1 MPPLVKDLDPLDWA
15 DSFGVFEDFLG
26 DVSVDNVVI
35 TASDSGTGLCGDA
48 VGGILALV
56 ASDGT
61 VADND
66 ETYAES
72 PNEVFK
78 FAANKP
84 IDFMARVQFT
94 EANTDDANVIVGM
107 KDAVAADT
115 ILDNGGGPAA
125 SYSGMV
131 FFKVDG
137 GTKWQVESSIAGT
150 QSTNTTT
157 VTAGGSAYQL
167 LEASFRPVSSTVGEI
182 TFKIDG
188 QECRDNSVTGNPPI
202 KHYVTFASAT
212 EMQLCAGVKNGAANL
227 ETLNVDFWAA
237 RQKR

>member
-1 MPPLVKDLDPLDWA
+1 MPPLVKDIDPLDWA
-15 DSFGVFEDFLG
+15 DSFGVFEDFIG
-26 DVSVDNVVI
+26 DVTTESVVI
-35 TASDSGTGLCGDA
+35 TATDAGTGVVGDA
-48 VGGILALV
+48 VGGILPLV

-66 ETYAES
+66 ETYAEG

-94 EANTDDANVIVGM
+94 EANTDDANIIVGL
-107 KDAVAADT
+107 KDAVAANT
-115 ILDNGGGPAA
+115 LLDDGGGPAA

-137 GTKWQVESSIAGT
+137 ETKWRVESSIGGT
-150 QSTNTTT
+150 QTTHQTT
-157 VTAGGSAYQL
+157 VTAGGAAYQL
-167 LEASFRPVSSTVGEI
+167 LEAFFRPVSSTVGEI
-182 TFKIDG
+182 TYKIDG
-188 QECRDNSVTGNPPI
+188 QECRDNSLASNPII

-212 EMQLCAGVKNGAANL
+212 EMQLCAGVKNGGANL